1 MKKLKLVLLSLLVGL
16 MANATDGELAQF
28 DKIEIVLVD
37 GTKYEIPI
45 NNQSYIYS
53 YVEGTGLAAQQLV
66 RVKGDNCEYLFN
78 RNEIKTMRCMEI
90 IGGIENV
97 TADDIEKLRIEDGKV
112 IIHSSLEGE
121 NLAVYDLAG
130 RLVEYTTIESNQ
142 LQLSL
147 DYLPTGIYIV
157 KANGYSIKVAVK

>member
-1 MKKLKLVLLSLLVGL
+1 MKKLKLVLFSFLVGL
-16 MANATDGELAQF
+16 IANATDGELAQF

-78 RNEIKTMRCMEI
+78 RNEISKMRCMEI
-90 IGGIENV
+90 IAGIENV
-97 TADDIEKLRIEDGKV
+97 TVDEIEKLQFEDGKV
-112 IIHSSLEGE
+112 RVHSSLQGE
-121 NLAVYDLAG
+121 NMAVYDIAG
-130 RLVEYTTIESNQ
+130 RMVIYTTIDEQSIID
-142 LQLSL
+142 LS
-147 DYLPTGIYIV
+147 YLPAGVYVV
-157 KANGYSIKVAVK
+157 KVNDQSIKVAVK